1 MLIRYTWPAIVWSL
15 VILIATLIPGKA
27 IPKVGFFQI
36 DKVVHFF
43 IFGVLMFL
51 SCYALKKTYQYTGKP
66 LRFIR
71 IALIYSLALGIII
84 ELIQQ
89 YVPGRGPSVADVVA
103 NSIGVALGYGI
114 FRLLQKRSVV

>member
-1 MLIRYTWPAIVWSL
+1 MFTRYTWPAIAWSL
-15 VILIATLIPGKA
+15 FILIATLIPGKT

-51 SCYALKKTYQYTGKP
+51 SCYALKKTHDYTGKP
-66 LRFIR
+66 LQFIR
-71 IALIYSLALGIII
+71 FALIYSLALGIVI

-103 NSIGVALGYGI
+103 NSIGVALGYGV

>member
-1 MLIRYTWPAIVWSL
+1 VWSL
-15 VILIATLIPGKA
+15 VILIATLIPGKT

-51 SCYALKKTYQYTGKP
+51 SCYALKKTYEYTGRP
-66 LRFIR
+66 FRYIR
-71 IALIYSLALGIII
+71 IALIYSLALGVII

>member
-1 MLIRYTWPAIVWSL
+1 MITRYTWPAIVWSL
-15 VILIATLIPGKA
+15 VILIATLIPGKT

-51 SCYALKKTYQYTGKP
+51 SCYALKKTYEYTGRP
-66 LRFIR
+66 LRYIR
-71 IALIYSLALGIII
+71 IALIYSLALGVII

>member
-1 MLIRYTWPAIVWSL
+1 MFTRYTWPAIVWSL

-43 IFGVLMFL
+43 IFGILMFL
-51 SCYALKKTYQYTGKP
+51 SCYALKKTHDYTGKP
-66 LRFIR
+66 VRFIR
-71 IALIYSLALGIII
+71 IALLYSLALGIVI

-103 NSIGVALGYGI
+103 NSIGVALGYGA

>member
-1 MLIRYTWPAIVWSL
+1 MITRYTWPAMAWSL
-15 VILIATLIPGKA
+15 VILIATLIPGKT

-51 SCYALKKTYQYTGKP
+51 SCYALKKTYEYTGRP
-66 LRFIR
+66 LRYTR
-71 IALIYSLALGIII
+71 IALIYSLALGVII

>member
-1 MLIRYTWPAIVWSL
+1 MLIRYTWPALVWSL

-27 IPKVGFFQI
+27 IPEVGFFQI

-51 SCYALKKTYQYTGKP
+51 SCYALKKTNEYTGKP
-66 LRFIR
+66 LHFIR
-71 IALIYSLALGIII
+71 IAGIYSLALGIII

-103 NSIGVALGYGI
+103 NSIGVALGYAI
-114 FRLLQKRSVV
+114 FRLLLKKSVV

>member
-1 MLIRYTWPAIVWSL
+1 MVWSL

-51 SCYALKKTYQYTGKP
+51 SCYALKKSYEYTGKP
-66 LRFIR
+66 LRFIG

-103 NSIGVALGYGI
+103 NSIGVALGYGA
-114 FRLLQKRSVV
+114 FRLLQKKSIV

>member
-1 MLIRYTWPAIVWSL
+1 
-15 VILIATLIPGKA
+15 
-27 IPKVGFFQI
+27 
-36 DKVVHFF
+36 
-43 IFGVLMFL
+43 MFL
-51 SCYALKKTYQYTGKP
+51 SCYALKKMYEYTGKP

-71 IALIYSLALGIII
+71 MALIYSLALGIII

>member
-1 MLIRYTWPAIVWSL
+1 MVIRYTWPALVWSL
-15 VILIATLIPGKA
+15 IILIATLIPGKA
-27 IPKVGFFQI
+27 IPEVGFFQI

-51 SCYALKKTYQYTGKP
+51 SCFALKKTNEYTGKP
-66 LRFIR
+66 FRFIR
-71 IALIYSLALGIII
+71 VALIYSLALGVII
-84 ELIQQ
+84 EFIQQ

-103 NSIGVALGYGI
+103 NSIGVALGYAI

>member
-1 MLIRYTWPAIVWSL
+1 MFTRYTWPAIVWSL
-15 VILIATLIPGKA
+15 VILIATLSPGKA

-43 IFGVLMFL
+43 IFGILMFL
-51 SCYALKKTYQYTGKP
+51 SCYALKKTHDYTGKP
-66 LRFIR
+66 VRFIR
-71 IALIYSLALGIII
+71 IALLYSLALGIVI

-103 NSIGVALGYGI
+103 NSIGVALGYGA